1 MAMEPN
7 DSMNQDRFSAIL
19 ENQRAIMVN
28 QATILHNQNK
38 IVRGLEQLFTFFP
51 ALQGSIPIQNT
62 LPTTVAVAP
71 IPSILGSGE
80 NSRGEQ
86 PPATTATQNPAGP
99 PPSVSPSPRVE
110 NTTPINTPTRP
121 QAPLNSSTPLG
132 ATTATQGPT
141 GPPPSVSP
149 SLRVENTTPINT
161 PTRSQAPFYSSTPL
175 ATNPLKALPSS
186 GASSPGSDNQN
197 DVAPPVVRSAQYIS
211 QEELT
216 QIKCKACS
224 IGNFAVQLLRQIFTQ
239 SELDNKNCTG
249 TRGKEAVDPDR
260 LRFVKETVF
269 DIYAIAADEKLNTWK
284 HCVRAIDEYLRRPK
298 RMAKLKIESPLNK
311 TAMF

>member
-7 DSMNQDRFSAIL
+7 ESMNQDRFSAIL

-38 IVRGLEQLFTFFP
+38 IMRGLEQLFTFFP
-51 ALQGSIPIQNT
+51 ALQGSLPIQNT
-62 LPTTVAVAP
+62 VPTTMAVAP

-86 PPATTATQNPAGP
+86 PPAAATTQSPARP

-110 NTTPINTPTRP
+110 NTTPINTPTPP
-121 QAPLNSSTPLG
+121 QAPLNSSTPLV
-132 ATTATQGPT
+132 A
-141 GPPPSVSP
+141 
-149 SLRVENTTPINT
+149 
-161 PTRSQAPFYSSTPL
+161 
-175 ATNPLKALPSS
+175 PLKTLPSS
-186 GASSPGSDNQN
+186 GASSPGSDNGN
-197 DVAPPVVRSAQYIS
+197 DVAPPAAAGRAVQYIS

-216 QIKCKACS
+216 QIKCKSCS
-224 IGNFAVQLLRQIFTQ
+224 IGNFAVQLLRHIFGQ
-239 SELDNKNCTG
+239 SELDNRNCTG
-249 TRGKEAVDPDR
+249 TRGKEAVDPER

-269 DIYAIAADEKLNTWK
+269 DVYAIASDDKLNTWK

-298 RMAKLKIESPLNK
+298 RMAKNSLSK

>member
-7 DSMNQDRFSAIL
+7 ESMNQDRFSAIL

-38 IVRGLEQLFTFFP
+38 IMRGLEQLFTFFP
-51 ALQGSIPIQNT
+51 ALQGSLPIQNT
-62 LPTTVAVAP
+62 VPTTVAVAP
-71 IPSILGSGE
+71 IPSILGSSE

-86 PPATTATQNPAGP
+86 PPAATATQSPAGP

-121 QAPLNSSTPLG
+121 QAPLNSSTPV
-132 ATTATQGPT
+132 
-141 GPPPSVSP
+141 PPSMVA
-149 SLRVENTTPINT
+149 
-161 PTRSQAPFYSSTPL
+161 APM
-175 ATNPLKALPSS
+175 KALPSS
-186 GASSPGSDNQN
+186 GASSPGSDNEN
-197 DVAPPVVRSAQYIS
+197 DVAPPAVRAVQYIS

-216 QIKCKACS
+216 QIKCKSCS
-224 IGNFAVQLLRQIFTQ
+224 IGNFAVQLLRTIFTQ

-269 DIYAIAADEKLNTWK
+269 DVYAIASDEKLNTWK
-284 HCVRAIDEYLRRPK
+284 HCIRAIDEYLRRPK
-298 RMAKLKIESPLNK
+298 RMAKSSLNK